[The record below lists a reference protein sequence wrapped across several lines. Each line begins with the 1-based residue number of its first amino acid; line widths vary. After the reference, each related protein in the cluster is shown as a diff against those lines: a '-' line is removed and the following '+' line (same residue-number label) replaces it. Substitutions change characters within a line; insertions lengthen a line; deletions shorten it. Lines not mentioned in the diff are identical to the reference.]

1 VNYIVDGDS
10 VVFRTAEGSKLT
22 ELTINDDVLFE
33 VDEYSDT
40 DAWSVV
46 IRGHAHRLTTAD
58 EVRAADELGL
68 RPWIPTVKYNYVRV
82 RAASV
87 SGRDF
92 RRGRTRP
99 LRCAAV
105 LTVRASRWHDV
116 HWTVQLKS
124 AFFRRARAPRDVRA
138 EMWSSPGISRSL
150 GR

>member
-1 VNYIVDGDS
+1 MDTSDAVSFLDDRQCWQRLAEQELGRLVTHVGAVLDIFPVNYIVDGDS

-46 IRGHAHRLTTAD
+46 IRGHAQRLTTAD

-92 RRGRTRP
+92 RGGPEPDRYG
-99 LRCAAV
+99 
-105 LTVRASRWHDV
+105 
-116 HWTVQLKS
+116 VQQY
-124 AFFRRARAPRDVRA
+124 
-138 EMWSSPGISRSL
+138 
-150 GR
+150 